1 MRNWISK
8 KLSTQGLSTRALI
21 FGIVLFI
28 LAITLAPPLQHYLN
42 QRAQINSLRTQLSDS
57 QKMLANAQAELSRW
71 NDPNYVANQARARLH
86 FIFPGERSYVII
98 GPEQTNDPN
107 QSTKI
112 SNSFPIGI
120 PWYQRIIASITST
133 NP

>member
-8 KLSTQGLSTRALI
+8 KLSAQGLSTRALI

-98 GPEQTNDPN
+98 GPEQSADPN
-107 QSTKI
+107 QNTKI